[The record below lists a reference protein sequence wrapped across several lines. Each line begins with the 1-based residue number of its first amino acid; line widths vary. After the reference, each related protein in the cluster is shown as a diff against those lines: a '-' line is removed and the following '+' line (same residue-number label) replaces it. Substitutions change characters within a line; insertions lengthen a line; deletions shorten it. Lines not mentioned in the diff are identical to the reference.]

1 VCVCV
6 RTCVCIHVHGHS
18 NGRFNGEVA
27 ETSNF
32 QIPFTTDNNSSIYY
46 TCAHH
51 CTFKNICV
59 SAASVRMCVHT
70 CMCTCVSL
78 LASVCVCVC
87 VCVWVWNF
95 VLARPVANLFQCVNM
110 CICCVHALA
119 HEVAN
124 RWETHSES
132 FALIIHEAVFRLVL
146 NLCWVSCTGCC

>member
-1 VCVCV
+1 MCVCARV
-6 RTCVCIHVHGHS
+6 SAYTCMATAMVVFS
-18 NGRFNGEVA
+18 GEVA
-27 ETSNF
+27 DTSNF
-32 QIPFTTDNNSSIYY
+32 WIQFTTDNNISIYY

-51 CTFKNICV
+51 CTFKNTCV

-70 CMCTCVSL
+70 CMCTCVCRCSQ
-78 LASVCVCVC
+78 ACVC

-110 CICCVHALA
+110 CMCCVHALA
-119 HEVAN
+119 HEVAH

-146 NLCWVSCTGCC
+146 NLCWVSCTGCY